1 MSDSSSRYDAQMN
14 DLQVNGESSETDLPV
29 LSELDRQLIL
39 LTQKGLPVAPR
50 PYHVLAAALGVTPDE
65 VMDSFRKMLASG
77 KIRRIA
83 AVPNHYKLGFRTNGM
98 TVWDV
103 PDDKVQELGR
113 AMGALPFVSHCYHRP
128 RHLPLWSYNLFAM
141 VHGKSKKE
149 VAVYIEKIAALL
161 GEHCRASD
169 VLYSTKILKKT
180 GLRISADKA
189 TDSDSTESNAIEA
202 RSEKTLNP

>member
-1 MSDSSSRYDAQMN
+1 MSDSSSRCETLMN
-14 DLQVNGESSETDLPV
+14 NCQTGHDQIADSPPV
-29 LSELDRQLIL
+29 LSELDRKLIL

-50 PYHVLAAALGVTPDE
+50 PYHVLAAALGVTAEE
-65 VMDSFRKMLASG
+65 VMDSFRKMLDSG

-83 AVPNHYKLGFRTNGM
+83 AVPNHYKLGYRTNGM

-103 PDDKVQELGR
+103 PDDKVKELGQ

-149 VAVYIEKIAALL
+149 VAGYIETISTLL
-161 GEHCRASD
+161 GEDCRASD
-169 VLYSTKILKKT
+169 VLYSTRILKKT
-180 GLRISADKA
+180 GLRIAA
-189 TDSDSTESNAIEA
+189 EPVAGNESNTAVEA
-202 RSEKTLNP
+202 GPEKTIGE